1 MRVKVAVTLVAAVGV
16 RVQGVV
22 PVQAPLQP
30 VKVEP
35 VAGKAVRVMAMPC
48 RAGVVQVVPQ
58 LMPAGL
64 DTTVP
69 APLPVLVTVN
79 G

>member
-1 MRVKVAVTLVAAVGV
+1 VKVAVTLVAAVGV

-22 PVQAPLQP
+22 PVQAPLHP
-30 VKVEP
+30 AKLEP
-35 VAGKAVRVMAMPC
+35 VAGAAVRVMAMPC
-48 RAGVVQVVPQ
+48 RAAVVQVVPQ

-64 DTTVP
+64 DTMVP